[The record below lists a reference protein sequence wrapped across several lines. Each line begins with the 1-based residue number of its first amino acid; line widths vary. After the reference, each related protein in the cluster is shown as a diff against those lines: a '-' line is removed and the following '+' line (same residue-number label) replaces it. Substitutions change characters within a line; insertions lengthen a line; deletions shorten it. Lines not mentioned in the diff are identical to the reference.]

1 MFFNIE
7 KNELPVK
14 IIGYKAL
21 NSDFTNR
28 SGFKFEIGKTYKV
41 YNEVKFGNNGNGFHF
56 CENFE
61 DTLRYFD
68 AIDDDIILT
77 KVEATGKI
85 VEYNDEYYGFYN
97 MYCSEKIKILEI
109 IDRKQIIEMAKK
121 LSSYYELFR
130 FTRFISLYKLTKDEQ
145 EYLIN
150 NSNDKEKVKSLM
162 KDYQLKKLA

>member
-1 MFFNIE
+1 MFLNFE
-7 KNELPVK
+7 KEELPNRLT
-14 IIGYKAL
+14 GYKAL

-28 SGFKFEIGKTYKV
+28 YGLKFEIGKLYKV
-41 YNEVKFGNNGNGFHF
+41 QNEIKFGTCGNGFHF

-97 MYCSEKIKILEI
+97 MYCSEKIKVLEI
-109 IDRKQIIEMAKK
+109 IDRKEIIEMAKN
-121 LSSYYELFR
+121 LSSYYGLIR
-130 FTRFISLYKLTKDEQ
+130 FTRFISLYKLTEEEQ
-145 EYLIN
+145 IYLIN
-150 NSNDKEKVKSLM
+150 NSNDKEKVKCLM
-162 KDYQLKKLA
+162 KRYQPI

>member
-1 MFFNIE
+1 MFLNIE
-7 KNELPVK
+7 KNELPEK

-28 SGFKFEIGKTYKV
+28 YGFKFEIGKTYKV

-162 KDYQLKKLA
+162 KDYQLKKMA